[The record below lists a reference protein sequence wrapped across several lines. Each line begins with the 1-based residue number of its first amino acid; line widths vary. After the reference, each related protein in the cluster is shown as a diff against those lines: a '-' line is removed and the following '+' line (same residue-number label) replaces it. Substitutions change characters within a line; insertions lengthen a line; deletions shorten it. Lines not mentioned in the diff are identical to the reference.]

1 MSNYQPINLVFNKK
15 FRHGEHLTFTAFIL
29 LVLSSASGNE
39 AIVSSSSLLPVM
51 YTTELN
57 EGEECKKAK
66 WDDGCLKKYGKGQ
79 WSHGFCFQISE
90 QTFRGAMSKGR

>member
-1 MSNYQPINLVFNKK
+1 MGAPDTHIFSQRAIA
-15 FRHGEHLTFTAFIL
+15 RQ
-29 LVLSSASGNE
+29 SWSWCASGNE
-39 AIVSSSSLLPVM
+39 AIVSSTSLLPVM

-79 WSHGFCFQISE
+79 WSHGFGFQISE